1 MDSRQKLDQD
11 TNNIANLYS
20 NLEDKIFSEIIKVLQ
35 RGHYEDV
42 TQDNVVQWQ
51 AQQLSQMG
59 ALTKI
64 VIDLM
69 ADFDGISPNEIETI
83 LKQDGYE
90 ILDEVSQELKYSGQT
105 SQPISDESFNML
117 DSMVRQTTDT
127 LNNTINQTLLS
138 RNYGVNPVMRTYQEI
153 LKRSTIETV
162 TGLKTHDRAVKDA
175 IYQQLDKG
183 IEVMRDKSGRAW
195 SLEGY
200 TRMVLTT
207 TSNRTYNDLRTKR
220 MQEFGQVLCLM
231 SSHPN
236 SREACAYIQ
245 GKVVN
250 IVPTDDPNYN
260 DKYDSIYNHGYGE
273 PAGTL
278 GINCRHKL
286 FPFTPGVNVNNMTQ
300 YNPKEAIRN
309 GNLRQK
315 QRYYERSIRDAK
327 KRLKI
332 AEELEDE
339 QMITRTKT
347 LISARQKKLREYIK
361 ETNKMY
367 GNKRNILTR
376 DYDRE
381 QIQSADVVKEKQ
393 KIKDY
398 HAKELEKL
406 KEKYGYHGFPKT
418 VEEYQSLLYNKDT
431 GQAIHA
437 YIKARKERSIEPVV
451 DYRYYID
458 TVNEYRRLT
467 KNMKTRQGTKLNGL
481 SDHSIGRIPGARHDY
496 SHLDKKGNPTLR
508 IGISVKNVINV
519 IKNGELTEDNSK
531 AEGYSLDG
539 WKVVISKQKK
549 TYGKVVT
556 IKPQKQKKKK
566 RKKRD

>member
-1 MDSRQKLDQD
+1 MDSKQKLDQD

-20 NLEDKIFSEIIKVLQ
+20 NLEDLIFTEIIKVLQ
-35 RGHYEDV
+35 RGHYENV

-59 ALTKI
+59 ALTKR

-69 ADFDGISPNEIETI
+69 ADFDGISPSEIETS

-90 ILDEVSQELKYSGQT
+90 ILDEVSQELNYSGQK

-117 DSMVRQTTDT
+117 DSMVRQTTDA

-138 RNYGVNPVMRTYQEI
+138 RNYSVNPVMRTYQEI

-207 TSNRTYNDLRTKR
+207 TANRTYNDLRTKR
-220 MQEFGQVLCLM
+220 MQELNQVLCLM

-245 GKVVN
+245 GKIVN

-260 DKYDSIYNHGYGE
+260 DKYDSIYSHGYGE

-286 FPFTPGVNVNNMTQ
+286 FPFTPGINVNNMNQ
-300 YNPKEAIRN
+300 YTPKEAIRN

-327 KRLKI
+327 KRLKA
-332 AEELEDE
+332 AEELGDIDMVN
-339 QMITRTKT
+339 QTKT
-347 LISARQKKLREYIK
+347 LLRARQSKLREFIK
-361 ETNKMY
+361 VTNA
-367 GNKRNILTR
+367 NSNVPILTR
-376 DYDRE
+376 DYNRE
-381 QIQSADVVKEKQ
+381 SIVGTDARHINYINQ
-393 KIKDY
+393 
-398 HAKELEKL
+398 HRAKELAAL
-406 KEKYGYHGFPKT
+406 KKKYGPHGFPKT
-418 VEEYQSLLYNKDT
+418 AQEYQQLLYNEDT
-431 GQAIHA
+431 GQAMHA
-437 YIKARKERSIEPVV
+437 YVNARKQNTVEPVV
-451 DYRYYID
+451 SYKDY
-458 TVNEYRRLT
+458 VNAKKQLDQEIVGMTTSTGQVIRSY
-467 KNMKTRQGTKLNGL
+467 
-481 SDHSIGRIPGARHDY
+481 SDHTFDRIFGVRKDPHGKR
-496 SHLDKKGNPTLR
+496 R
-508 IGISVKNVINV
+508 IGVSIHEMKEMFTEGRVKRNDERLSTTFHTVH
-519 IKNGELTEDNSK
+519 
-531 AEGYSLDG
+531 GY
-539 WKVVISKQKK
+539 VVVNDK
-549 TYGKVVT
+549 GKIVT
-556 IKPQKQKKKK
+556 LVP
-566 RKKRD
+566 RKG

>member
-1 MDSRQKLDQD
+1 MDSKQKLDQD

-59 ALTKI
+59 ALTKR

-69 ADFDGISPNEIETI
+69 ADFDGISPSEIETI

-90 ILDEVSQELKYSGQT
+90 ILDEVSQELKYSGQV

-250 IVPTDDPNYN
+250 IVPADDPNYN

-347 LISARQKKLREYIK
+347 LISARQKKLRAYIK

-367 GNKRNILTR
+367 GNKHDILTR
-376 DYDRE
+376 DYARE
-381 QIQSADVVKEKQ
+381 QIISKNKPIIEQFRRDVRYNMNRRKISDKSSRPISKPELNKITKAFRKAGGKVLMGPEVDAWLEEKRAEASNINDVIMLSSKAGRAAIHEELIHFKQIRSYGKPSGPKDVCLREIEAGNILLENAIKWNLTDKEIQDTKALIE
-393 KIKDY
+393 KYTNKL
-398 HAKELEKL
+398 KELE
-406 KEKYGYHGFPKT
+406 G
-418 VEEYQSLLYNKDT
+418 D
-431 GQAIHA
+431 
-437 YIKARKERSIEPVV
+437 R
-451 DYRYYID
+451 
-458 TVNEYRRLT
+458 
-467 KNMKTRQGTKLNGL
+467 
-481 SDHSIGRIPGARHDY
+481 
-496 SHLDKKGNPTLR
+496 
-508 IGISVKNVINV
+508 
-519 IKNGELTEDNSK
+519 
-531 AEGYSLDG
+531 
-539 WKVVISKQKK
+539 
-549 TYGKVVT
+549 
-556 IKPQKQKKKK
+556 
-566 RKKRD
+566 

>member
-1 MDSRQKLDQD
+1 MDSKQKLDQD

-20 NLEDKIFSEIIKVLQ
+20 NLEDLIFTEIIKVLQ
-35 RGHYEDV
+35 RGHYENV

-59 ALTKI
+59 ALTKR

-69 ADFDGISPNEIETI
+69 ADFDGISPSEIGTI
-83 LKQDGYE
+83 LKKDGYE
-90 ILDEVSQELKYSGQT
+90 ILDEVSQELKYSDQK
-105 SQPISDESFNML
+105 SQPISNESFDML

-138 RNYGVNPVMRTYQEI
+138 RNYGINPVMRTYQEI

-207 TSNRTYNDLRTKR
+207 TANRTYNDLRTKR

-250 IVPTDDPNYN
+250 IVPTDDPDYN

-327 KRLKI
+327 KRLKA
-332 AEELEDE
+332 AEELGDIDMVN
-339 QMITRTKT
+339 QTKT
-347 LISARQKKLREYIK
+347 LLRARQSKLREFIK
-361 ETNKMY
+361 ATNA
-367 GNKRNILTR
+367 NSNVPILTR
-376 DYDRE
+376 DYNRE
-381 QIQSADVVKEKQ
+381 SVVGTDARHINYINQ
-393 KIKDY
+393 
-398 HAKELEKL
+398 HRAKELATL
-406 KEKYGYHGFPKT
+406 KKKYGHHGFPKT
-418 VEEYQSLLYNKDT
+418 AQEYQQLLYNEDT
-431 GQAIHA
+431 GQAMHA
-437 YIKARKERSIEPVV
+437 YVNARKQHTVEPVV
-451 DYRYYID
+451 SYTDYIHAKK
-458 TVNEYRRLT
+458 RLDEEIVGMT
-467 KNMKTRQGTKLNGL
+467 TSTGQVIRSY
-481 SDHSIGRIPGARHDY
+481 SDHTFDRIFGVRKDPHGKRRIGVSVDQIKQSLQSQKHLSSEKRNTETYITKQARVIVN
-496 SHLDKKGNPTLR
+496 SKGNIVTL
-508 IGISVKNVINV
+508 V
-519 IKNGELTEDNSK
+519 
-531 AEGYSLDG
+531 
-539 WKVVISKQKK
+539 
-549 TYGKVVT
+549 
-556 IKPQKQKKKK
+556 P
-566 RKKRD
+566 RKEK

>member
-1 MDSRQKLDQD
+1 MDSKKKIDQD
-11 TNNIANLYS
+11 TNNIANLCS
-20 NLEDKIFSEIIKVLQ
+20 NLEDKIFFEIIKVLQ
-35 RGHYEDV
+35 CGHYEDV

-51 AQQLSQMG
+51 AHQLSQMG
-59 ALTKI
+59 ALTKR

-69 ADFDGISPNEIETI
+69 ADFDGISPSEIEII

-90 ILDEVSQELKYSGQT
+90 ILDEVSQELKYSGQV

-200 TRMVLTT
+200 TRMILTT

-236 SREACAYIQ
+236 SRETCAYIQ
-245 GKVVN
+245 GKIVN

-367 GNKRNILTR
+367 GKKYDILTR
-376 DYDRE
+376 DYDGE

-393 KIKDY
+393 KIKNY

-437 YIKARKERSIEPVV
+437 YIKARKGIA
-451 DYRYYID
+451 
-458 TVNEYRRLT
+458 
-467 KNMKTRQGTKLNGL
+467 L
-481 SDHSIGRIPGARHDY
+481 SQ
-496 SHLDKKGNPTLR
+496 
-508 IGISVKNVINV
+508 
-519 IKNGELTEDNSK
+519 
-531 AEGYSLDG
+531 
-539 WKVVISKQKK
+539 W
-549 TYGKVVT
+549 
-556 IKPQKQKKKK
+556 
-566 RKKRD
+566 